1 MSDYWPII
9 VGVFFV
15 VGCCVIAN
23 RIEEISDAWRKEWQ
37 RRG

>member
-9 VGVFFV
+9 VGVSFV
-15 VGCCVIAN
+15 VGCYVIAN